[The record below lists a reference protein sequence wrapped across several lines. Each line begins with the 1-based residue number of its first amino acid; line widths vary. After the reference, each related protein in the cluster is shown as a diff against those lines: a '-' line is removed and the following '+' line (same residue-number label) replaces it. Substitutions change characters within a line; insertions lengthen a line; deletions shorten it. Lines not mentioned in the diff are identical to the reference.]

1 MQREKEGGEGVK
13 RQIRGQTKADRQ
25 KTESDTE

>member
-13 RQIRGQTKADRQ
+13 RQIRGQ
-25 KTESDTE
+25 DTCRGRKRAVRG